1 MTTLQA
7 PKIQAGYEP
16 LPGYRL
22 EKRIGQG
29 GFGEVW
35 RAGSPGGMKK
45 AIKFVFGSHDQ
56 SRATREMRSLER
68 IKGVRHPFLLTL
80 ERFEIIDDQL
90 VIVTELADESLED
103 VQARYRKN
111 GSCGIPREKLLSYL
125 NDSADALDYLHDS
138 YKLQHLDIKPG
149 NLLMVGGHV
158 KVADFGLLKDLRD
171 VECSVVGGLT
181 PVYAP
186 PELFDGRPS
195 IHSDQYSLAV
205 MYQELLTGTRPFSGR
220 TIAQL
225 ASQHVHSPPNLE
237 PLPPSDRPVLAK
249 AFEKTPERRFPSC
262 REFVE
267 ALRDAR
273 KRPVSVASSTDTPIF
288 GQQEA
293 KADVADL
300 PLLADGGGLLP
311 EKAKTESATK
321 HALVIAIGGSGAEC
335 VRELRRRVADPRM
348 SSGLKLHS
356 VLIDTDMRTIHSMRL
371 AEASDRVPKCN
382 LIHTPLKTAHQYRE
396 NGTEKLRSISRR
408 WIYNVPRSGATEG
421 MRPLGRLAL
430 VDHGEMVTKKLS
442 ESIHQL
448 IEEVGQESV
457 DVYVVGSLAGGTC
470 SGMYIDVV
478 HLLRDLMDK
487 SGLAD
492 TKILSLLT
500 SAPLLVDQRNP
511 IAAHDTQAALVEI
524 EHFLKA
530 GNGYPGDEG
539 AGWPSVPAARTP
551 LHDIYLVAGAS
562 NSRFGISPVDTIVEY
577 LWADVNECDELFE
590 QARSPAKQEKGTV
603 SKLGFRSVGVVPL
616 GDSHRLEQGL
626 LAPALVRE
634 VMMAWIG
641 NPATASNRA
650 SFVVQRL
657 MRRIGLSPDAITAQ
671 IQNFLTEKQITT
683 DAAVESKGSSQDS
696 DAGVAKPDPVTLQI
710 EALANGGR
718 FDWMCA
724 GWINNLYREISVGL
738 SDRRV
743 DLVTAVESL
752 KLIKD
757 QAAKMKAHAFDS
769 LTDLP
774 NTSGNSRPQSKSDRD
789 FVCRTVRAVTAVQF
803 DHLSRSIKFLEERLE
818 RFSTIL
824 AIAINESKQNSREEN
839 PWASMPD
846 EIKAYL
852 PELKN
857 CLHDA
862 AVNSYLVRPLND
874 QSSNVDARY
883 LITEL
888 SRQATDLVIP
898 VVQQHNNLLV
908 VELGKEMKHDSVQS
922 DGTKAFNTAKMVQH
936 SIDATQTMPD
946 SGQRLTDSPVTIE
959 EALELARPELLS
971 LGGMQRLVLV
981 VSNEIERGRMES
993 ELRAIYDGAVT
1004 VAVIPGAAPKLV
1016 HEAQQI
1022 ELKNVLSRLSA
1033 LNGGNE
1039 HVTARLSSR
1048 TDVAW

>member
-7 PKIQAGYEP
+7 QKIRAGYEP

-22 EKRIGQG
+22 EERIGQG

-35 RAGSPGGMKK
+35 KASSPGGMKK

-56 SRATREMRSLER
+56 SRAQREMRSLER

-103 VQARYRKN
+103 VQNRYRKN
-111 GSCGIPREKLLSYL
+111 GSCGIPREPLLSHL
-125 NDSADALDYLHDS
+125 NDTADALDYLHNS

-195 IHSDQYSLAV
+195 VHSDQYSLAV

-225 ASQHVHSPPNLE
+225 ATQHVHSPPNLE

-249 AFEKTPERRFPSC
+249 ALEKTPERRFPSC
-262 REFVE
+262 RAFVE

-273 KRPVSVASSTDTPIF
+273 KRPISVAASVDSPLFGKQTP
-288 GQQEA
+288 
-293 KADVADL
+293 KADVGDL
-300 PLLADGGGLLP
+300 PQLACKGVSLSP
-311 EKAKTESATK
+311 EAKKDAATK

-335 VRELRRRVADPRM
+335 VRELRRRVADPRL

-356 VLIDTDMRTIHSMRL
+356 VLIDTDMTTIHSMRL
-371 AEASDRVPKCN
+371 AEVSERVPKCN
-382 LIHTPLKTAHQYRE
+382 LIHTPLKTAHQYRA

-408 WIYNVPRSGATEG
+408 WIYNVPRSGSTEG

-430 VDHGEMVTKKLS
+430 VDHGEFVKKKLS
-442 ESIHQL
+442 DSISKL
-448 IEEVGQESV
+448 IDDVGQDSA

-500 SAPLLVDQRNP
+500 SSPLLADQRNP

-530 GNGYPGDEG
+530 GNGYPGDVG

-551 LHDIYLVAGAS
+551 LHDIYIVAGAS
-562 NSRFGISPVDTIVEY
+562 NSRFGVSPIDTIVEY
-577 LWADVNECDELFE
+577 LWADTNECDELLD
-590 QARSPAKQEKGTV
+590 QARRTAKQEKGV
-603 SKLGFRSVGVVPL
+603 ISKMGFRSVGVVPL
-616 GDSHRLEQGL
+616 GDCHRLEQGL

-634 VMMAWIG
+634 VMMTWIG
-641 NPATASNRA
+641 NPANASGKAA
-650 SFVVQRL
+650 SVVHRL
-657 MRRIGLSPDAITAQ
+657 MRRIGLSPDAINSQ
-671 IQNFLTEKQITT
+671 IQSFLREKEFAPDAIIDSKQSSNEIQNEAKESDPISIQI
-683 DAAVESKGSSQDS
+683 S
-696 DAGVAKPDPVTLQI
+696 
-710 EALANGGR
+710 ALANGGQM
-718 FDWMCA
+718 DWMCA

-738 SDRRV
+738 ADRRV
-743 DLVTAVESL
+743 DLVTAIESL
-752 KLIKD
+752 KLIRHQAD
-757 QAAKMKAHAFDS
+757 QMKSHAFHS
-769 LTDLP
+769 LTDVP
-774 NTSGNSRPQSKSDRD
+774 GESDNTSQQSKSDRD
-789 FVCRTVRAVTAVQF
+789 FLLRTIREVTAVQL
-803 DHLSRSIKFLEERLE
+803 DHLSSSIQFLAERLE

-824 AIAINESKQNSREEN
+824 AIAINESKQGTREEN
-839 PWASMPD
+839 PWASMPS
-846 EIKAYL
+846 EIQAYL

-862 AVNSYLVRPLND
+862 AVNPYLVRPLND
-874 QSSNVDARY
+874 QSSNVDAQF
-883 LITEL
+883 LITEI

-898 VVQQHNNLLV
+898 VVQQHNELLISESESDLKSV
-908 VELGKEMKHDSVQS
+908 APKPELSKTLHTEQM
-922 DGTKAFNTAKMVQH
+922 ARR
-936 SIDATQTMPD
+936 SIDATQAMPD
-946 SGQRLTDSPVTIE
+946 AANRIGDTQVTIE
-959 EALELARPELLS
+959 EAIDLARPEMLS
-971 LGGMQRLVLV
+971 LGGMQRIILV

-993 ELRAIYDGAVT
+993 ELRAIYDGPVT
-1004 VAVIPGAAPKLV
+1004 VAVIPGAAPKLI

-1039 HVTARLSSR
+1039 QVTARLASR
-1048 TDVAW
+1048 TDVDW